1 MLVDFILHKANGTD
15 TVELNKSIDG
25 YSVVL
30 NPKLHDVYNQVSY
43 VEFDVAMSM
52 DNYIEIG
59 DWIEVDGKKYYSLT
73 NFASFNAR
81 IAKGGTYNVRF
92 YSPEQWLYKA
102 NMYATNEIYS
112 GGVYSWERVDNTI
125 VTVGNLES
133 FGRWLC
139 WNTNAQQNTRM
150 FKLGNV
156 PTGMNEQ
163 YEVLD
168 FNPANC
174 LSALYSICKT
184 YKVRYEVVPNTEA
197 SPDSQYIINFYDT
210 DEVFPVTFKYEE
222 ENGLYKLELTG
233 CDEEVYTQFEIA
245 GSTENIP
252 SSYRDTRLRLSE
264 SISALSIL
272 DYPDLYDKW
281 GRSIKILTYE
291 NIKPTRTGTVTDI
304 VVDDIY
310 SFIDSSLIGAT
321 WSPVGGTIQIVE
333 GPLMGFSFECD
344 YFNSANGRVHIKPMT
359 ESNGMELPS
368 ADLSYYRFTAGATPT
383 RYNVVGIALPNEY
396 IEDAE
401 ARLLAAAMN
410 DTSYYSDIRASYSL
424 AISGT
429 LLEEGEYEINAGVL
443 VPIQHLGIGLDRS
456 VRVQSITYDLS
467 KPKYYDIE
475 EIQLSDFRQEGLMDM
490 VTEGVRKSVATLKDV
505 GYTNKL
511 NTFANSVS
519 TIKQGIAKS
528 LGYESWEDFMEKTWN
543 GEDGSWEP
551 STIIV
556 DNLINSDLINVNTL
570 IAREAFVGTLLTNS
584 LTIGK
589 ITDTAAALDDAMQIG
604 GRNLLILN
612 PIFWQRGTI
621 DSATGVVESS
631 TTRLANIIGNEI
643 GGAVPYV
650 VELYSPHNIFLFF
663 YDENDNYLGF
673 NGWLTERTFGVTP
686 AGTKKVKFVVAKS
699 DNSTIVVDDIL
710 DVKIKLERGNKP
722 TDWTPAP
729 EDVDA
734 DIDAAQSAAESYAL
748 AKANLAETTA
758 KAYADGVVS
767 DEEARAIADATAKA
781 NAAKAAA
788 EAAAKAYTDT
798 GLGTKQN
805 ADERIDNIISTS
817 GLPYRA
823 DLVIYGESNKYYPV
837 YIFGGNQD
845 LIRTIKIWRVY
856 HEQAPDDWYS
866 STHKG
871 SLMLTWKGNFGGW
884 GGAVYRHTIEEL
896 ACEYTELMAY
906 CQHACH
912 YMAYCF
918 HLRGGGATGAVY
930 HFASDQ
936 PFGTPWTGGTAPA
949 VYYNGA
955 SDVVFPHDNIAYR
968 VTAFEPLTSVN
979 STFLNSIK
987 LAKQASVDAAAS
999 AAAAAQSTANAASTA
1014 ASNAQTSANTAN
1026 NLLSDIAN
1034 DNKFTPLEK
1043 QETKKEWDA
1052 IVSEKTKNDSQAD
1065 TFGVSKTAYGTAY
1078 TTLSNYITPLL
1089 SNLTTTSDITG
1100 TTFRSTFKAYYDAR
1114 TDLLNAIAAKAR
1126 TLANTAQAT
1135 ADNAA
1140 SAAAAAVTTAA
1151 SDATSKMN
1159 AAKDAIAQEAGYT
1172 DFADM
1177 ASKAALTVNGLLN
1190 SQVINVDDLF
1200 ANTAFVAKLA
1210 ALEAFINNLVAK
1222 RITTDI
1228 DDAGAYVEIETAQ
1241 ENGVKVAQV
1250 RVQKTADVYA
1260 ALRYVNGVYVE
1271 FINRTATRQTQMT
1284 ANNHSACLLDANGS
1298 TLFEAHFNPYG
1309 LEVWEGVWGVGTQ
1322 RIILQ
1327 YIGGI
1332 IDFVLNGLPTEYN
1345 TNSVN
1350 RVWKDSHGYLKIGNG
1365 AAYAEQSHNHTKSQ
1379 ITDFPSSMPASDVSS
1394 WAKAASKPS
1403 YSASEVGAL
1412 PTNTIQYFTQ
1422 AQWAALT
1429 QAQKDA
1435 VPLALVQE

>member
-25 YSVVL
+25 YSVVI

-184 YKVRYEVVPNTEA
+184 YKVRYEVVPNTDA

-252 SSYRDTRLRLSE
+252 SFYRDTRLRLSE

-321 WSPVGGTIQIVE
+321 WSPVGGTIQVVE

-344 YFNSANGRVHIKPMT
+344 YFNSTNGRVHIKPMT

-383 RYNVVGIALPNEY
+383 RYNVVGIALPDEY

-511 NTFANSVS
+511 NTFANNVS

-528 LGYESWEDFMEKTWN
+528 LGYDSWEDFMEKH
-543 GEDGSWEP
+543 GMERMEAGEP

-556 DNLINSDLINVNTL
+556 DNLINSDLINVKYTY
-570 IAREAFVGTLLTNS
+570 S
-584 LTIGK
+584 K
-589 ITDTAAALDDAMQIG
+589 G
-604 GRNLLILN
+604 G
-612 PIFWQRGTI
+612 FCK
-621 DSATGVVESS
+621 
-631 TTRLANIIGNEI
+631 
-643 GGAVPYV
+643 
-650 VELYSPHNIFLFF
+650 H
-663 YDENDNYLGF
+663 
-673 NGWLTERTFGVTP
+673 
-686 AGTKKVKFVVAKS
+686 
-699 DNSTIVVDDIL
+699 
-710 DVKIKLERGNKP
+710 P
-722 TDWTPAP
+722 T
-729 EDVDA
+729 
-734 DIDAAQSAAESYAL
+734 
-748 AKANLAETTA
+748 
-758 KAYADGVVS
+758 
-767 DEEARAIADATAKA
+767 
-781 NAAKAAA
+781 
-788 EAAAKAYTDT
+788 
-798 GLGTKQN
+798 
-805 ADERIDNIISTS
+805 
-817 GLPYRA
+817 
-823 DLVIYGESNKYYPV
+823 
-837 YIFGGNQD
+837 
-845 LIRTIKIWRVY
+845 
-856 HEQAPDDWYS
+856 
-866 STHKG
+866 
-871 SLMLTWKGNFGGW
+871 
-884 GGAVYRHTIEEL
+884 
-896 ACEYTELMAY
+896 C
-906 CQHACH
+906 
-912 YMAYCF
+912 
-918 HLRGGGATGAVY
+918 
-930 HFASDQ
+930 
-936 PFGTPWTGGTAPA
+936 
-949 VYYNGA
+949 
-955 SDVVFPHDNIAYR
+955 
-968 VTAFEPLTSVN
+968 
-979 STFLNSIK
+979 
-987 LAKQASVDAAAS
+987 
-999 AAAAAQSTANAASTA
+999 
-1014 ASNAQTSANTAN
+1014 
-1026 NLLSDIAN
+1026 
-1034 DNKFTPLEK
+1034 
-1043 QETKKEWDA
+1043 
-1052 IVSEKTKNDSQAD
+1052 
-1065 TFGVSKTAYGTAY
+1065 
-1078 TTLSNYITPLL
+1078 
-1089 SNLTTTSDITG
+1089 
-1100 TTFRSTFKAYYDAR
+1100 
-1114 TDLLNAIAAKAR
+1114 
-1126 TLANTAQAT
+1126 
-1135 ADNAA
+1135 
-1140 SAAAAAVTTAA
+1140 
-1151 SDATSKMN
+1151 
-1159 AAKDAIAQEAGYT
+1159 
-1172 DFADM
+1172 
-1177 ASKAALTVNGLLN
+1177 
-1190 SQVINVDDLF
+1190 
-1200 ANTAFVAKLA
+1200 
-1210 ALEAFINNLVAK
+1210 
-1222 RITTDI
+1222 
-1228 DDAGAYVEIETAQ
+1228 
-1241 ENGVKVAQV
+1241 
-1250 RVQKTADVYA
+1250 
-1260 ALRYVNGVYVE
+1260 
-1271 FINRTATRQTQMT
+1271 
-1284 ANNHSACLLDANGS
+1284 
-1298 TLFEAHFNPYG
+1298 
-1309 LEVWEGVWGVGTQ
+1309 
-1322 RIILQ
+1322 
-1327 YIGGI
+1327 
-1332 IDFVLNGLPTEYN
+1332 
-1345 TNSVN
+1345 
-1350 RVWKDSHGYLKIGNG
+1350 
-1365 AAYAEQSHNHTKSQ
+1365 
-1379 ITDFPSSMPASDVSS
+1379 
-1394 WAKAASKPS
+1394 
-1403 YSASEVGAL
+1403 
-1412 PTNTIQYFTQ
+1412 
-1422 AQWAALT
+1422 
-1429 QAQKDA
+1429 
-1435 VPLALVQE
+1435 

>member
-233 CDEEVYTQFEIA
+233 CDDEVYTQFEVA

-321 WSPVGGTIQIVE
+321 WSPVGGTIQVVE

-344 YFNSANGRVHIKPMT
+344 YFNSTNGRVHIKPMT

-528 LGYESWEDFMEKTWN
+528 LGYDSWEDFMEKTWN
-543 GEDGSWEP
+543 GEDESWEP

-556 DNLINSDLINVNTL
+556 DSLINSDLINVNTL
-570 IAREAFVGTLLTNS
+570 IAREAFIGTLLADEVFIAGLPDAMPAKS
-584 LTIGK
+584 LLVDENGMIDFTATTSGGAAGLYVDSTKLGYWDGTAWKTYLANNGDFYLAGASADNYLTWISN
-589 ITDTAAALDDAMQIG
+589 TDTLTVKGAIHALSGSIG
-604 GRNLLILN
+604 GITIAADKVYLGDGVYGGSTTPFYVDDDGQMSLKDKFKWDGENLLINGGGTFSGALSAATGNFAGYISVGTDPNIIKIGKDAYDTGLHGIKLN
-612 PIFWQRGTI
+612 DYNYWYLDGANAKFKIGGDTANVYWNGTDLTHTGGSIVGSSIDIPNATTPLFKVTSDGIITAKRGTI
-621 DSATGVVESS
+621 GGVNFTDIKLYLGTGTYGNSNTGFYVDTSAKFSLKDKLKFDGTNLTINGSGTFSGELSAATGTFSGSLSAASGTFGGLLDVGG
-631 TTRLANIIGNEI
+631 IKIGLN
-643 GGAVPYV
+643 AVNTGV
-650 VELYSPHNIFLFF
+650 DGLYIDTNN
-663 YDENDNYLGF
+663 YWDEN
-673 NGWLTERTFGVTP
+673 
-686 AGTKKVKFVVAKS
+686 
-699 DNSTIVVDDIL
+699 
-710 DVKIKLERGNKP
+710 
-722 TDWTPAP
+722 
-729 EDVDA
+729 
-734 DIDAAQSAAESYAL
+734 
-748 AKANLAETTA
+748 
-758 KAYADGVVS
+758 
-767 DEEARAIADATAKA
+767 
-781 NAAKAAA
+781 
-788 EAAAKAYTDT
+788 
-798 GLGTKQN
+798 
-805 ADERIDNIISTS
+805 
-817 GLPYRA
+817 
-823 DLVIYGESNKYYPV
+823 
-837 YIFGGNQD
+837 
-845 LIRTIKIWRVY
+845 
-856 HEQAPDDWYS
+856 
-866 STHKG
+866 
-871 SLMLTWKGNFGGW
+871 GNFKAGS
-884 GGAVYRHTIEEL
+884 
-896 ACEYTELMAY
+896 
-906 CQHACH
+906 
-912 YMAYCF
+912 
-918 HLRGGGATGAVY
+918 TGSY
-930 HFASDQ
+930 IHWNGTTFA
-936 PFGTPWTGGTAPA
+936 
-949 VYYNGA
+949 
-955 SDVVFPHDNIAYR
+955 
-968 VTAFEPLTSVN
+968 
-979 STFLNSIK
+979 IK
-987 LAKQASVDAAAS
+987 
-999 AAAAAQSTANAASTA
+999 
-1014 ASNAQTSANTAN
+1014 
-1026 NLLSDIAN
+1026 
-1034 DNKFTPLEK
+1034 
-1043 QETKKEWDA
+1043 
-1052 IVSEKTKNDSQAD
+1052 
-1065 TFGVSKTAYGTAY
+1065 G
-1078 TTLSNYITPLL
+1078 
-1089 SNLTTTSDITG
+1089 DITG
-1100 TTFRSTFKAYYDAR
+1100 STGTFGGVFAGTI
-1114 TDLLNAIAAKAR
+1114 TVGE
-1126 TLANTAQAT
+1126 TL
-1135 ADNAA
+1135 
-1140 SAAAAAVTTAA
+1140 
-1151 SDATSKMN
+1151 KMG
-1159 AAKDAIAQEAGYT
+1159 A
-1172 DFADM
+1172 
-1177 ASKAALTVNGLLN
+1177 
-1190 SQVINVDDLF
+1190 
-1200 ANTAFVAKLA
+1200 
-1210 ALEAFINNLVAK
+1210 
-1222 RITTDI
+1222 
-1228 DDAGAYVEIETAQ
+1228 DAGGVEDFGIYI
-1241 ENGVKVAQV
+1241 
-1250 RVQKTADVYA
+1250 DS
-1260 ALRYVNGVYVE
+1260 
-1271 FINRTATRQTQMT
+1271 
-1284 ANNHSACLLDANGS
+1284 AN
-1298 TLFEAHFNPYG
+1298 YW
-1309 LEVWEGVWGVGTQ
+1309 LESGFSVGVGTS
-1322 RIILQ
+1322 LL
-1327 YIGGI
+1327 YLDGSTMKYSGELLAASGT
-1332 IDFVLNGLPTEYN
+1332 FTG
-1345 TNSVN
+1345 
-1350 RVWKDSHGYLKIGNG
+1350 RVEVGDYLKIGAGVSGTNDGIFVNTYNYWYDNG
-1365 AAYAEQSHNHTKSQ
+1365 TFRVGDDDNYMSFGGGSATFKGALSAATGSFSGIVEAGGIKVGLAAGGTGVDGIYIDDYNYWYDNGTFMVGDSVGNKYLSYTSGGLTITGSSITSSTFYAGSSGNSVAVSANAVSSAYAGVYITSAHGTASFGDSGSVLALQLSSSTGLTTITPDDITLNDKTTGVAGVSIMDSGAIIITNRSNKVVQ
-1379 ITDFPSSMPASDVSS
+1379 ISSGNIYLDSMPSVSGAFLSVDTAGFVHYGSGSKKIAIGSGSD
-1394 WAKAASKPS
+1394 P
-1403 YSASEVGAL
+1403 
-1412 PTNTIQYFTQ
+1412 NTIYFST
-1422 AQWAALT
+1422 A
-1429 QAQKDA
+1429 
-1435 VPLALVQE
+1435 